1 MSSDYII
8 GFSNDIMI
16 SADCIKT
23 QCECSWPDAYE
34 NGGEKR
40 SSKWLTGQQSA
51 FSIKHIE
58 IYEVKE
64 EEMIM
69 DL

>member
-1 MSSDYII
+1 
-8 GFSNDIMI
+8 MI

-40 SSKWLTGQQSA
+40 SPKWLTGQQNA